1 MEVLLIYD
9 VTDNKQEVKTELKK
23 LGYKD
28 FWYLNETILNF
39 PDNIL
44 STTAPN
50 TDEPIRQVRAAIETL
65 NMANGWNISLVR
77 CISIEYGA
85 WSAVQ
90 GSPIES

>member
-9 VTDNKQEVKTELKK
+9 VSDKKQEVKTELKK

-77 CISIEYGA
+77 CIAIEYGA

-90 GSPIES
+90 GSPIE